1 MDIKGIIPA
10 MVTPIKD
17 NNEINYDATEI
28 LIEKLIA
35 NGCSAIFI
43 LGTNGEFH
51 MMNTKQKIEFTDFTA
66 KKIDGRVPLIVGT
79 GGNSTSEVIELSK
92 EIISVG
98 ADLLSIITP
107 YFIRPSSEELR
118 DHYLEIANNLKFP
131 LMIYNIPK
139 LTGISVE
146 KDILEELATNEHIVG
161 IKDSSGELE
170 NIKTYIQIGKDK
182 KFNVLCGTDSLIL
195 DSLKEGGS
203 GAVASTANVVPD
215 IVYGIYNNWEK
226 GNFKEAE
233 KHQEQLKKIR
243 ELFSEGTIPSVLKS
257 FVNHTGIEAG
267 NPIAPIRPVDE
278 KVEKKVI
285 EVVKYFNNSRG

>member
-146 KDILEELATNEHIVG
+146 KDILEELANNEHIVG

-215 IVYGIYNNWEK
+215 IVYGIYN
-226 GNFKEAE
+226 
-233 KHQEQLKKIR
+233 
-243 ELFSEGTIPSVLKS
+243 
-257 FVNHTGIEAG
+257 
-267 NPIAPIRPVDE
+267 
-278 KVEKKVI
+278 
-285 EVVKYFNNSRG
+285 